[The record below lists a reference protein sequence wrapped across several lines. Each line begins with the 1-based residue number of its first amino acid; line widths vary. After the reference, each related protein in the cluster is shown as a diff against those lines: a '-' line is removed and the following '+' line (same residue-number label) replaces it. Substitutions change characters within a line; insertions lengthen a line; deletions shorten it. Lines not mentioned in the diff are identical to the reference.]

1 MMVSDQPPATELS
14 LDDYRP
20 DTLDVADVYRGHASW
35 LKGVL
40 RRRFGVEAVDD
51 LLQETFLRLVSYRVR
66 PNPRPL
72 LMTVALNAARDQA
85 RQDGVR
91 IPSVGGTDLDSGTEV
106 TIHADQAETL
116 LFKEIILSL
125 PPKFRRVFL
134 LSRIGGLTYVE
145 IAQRCGISV
154 KTVEWRMNKAL
165 FLCEAQMR
173 D

>member
-1 MMVSDQPPATELS
+1 MTVSDQRKAVELANQG
-14 LDDYRP
+14 LDA
-20 DTLDVADVYRGHASW
+20 LDVADVYRGHASW

-40 RRRFGVEAVDD
+40 RRRFGIEAVDD
-51 LLQETFLRLVSYRVR
+51 LLQETFLRLTSYSVR
-66 PNPRPL
+66 PPARPL
-72 LMTVALNAARDQA
+72 LMAVALNAARDRA
-85 RQDGVR
+85 RQDGAR
-91 IPSVGGTDLDSGTEV
+91 IPSVGGTDADSASGFMV
-106 TIHADQAETL
+106 QADQAETL

-125 PPKFRRVFL
+125 PPKFRQVFL

-165 FLCEAQMR
+165 VICEARMR

>member
-1 MMVSDQPPATELS
+1 VSNVERSSDVTEPS
-14 LDDYRP
+14 DS
-20 DTLDVADVYRGHASW
+20 LDVAAVYRGHASW
-35 LKGVL
+35 LRRVL
-40 RRRFGVEAVDD
+40 RHRFGIDAVDD

-72 LMTVALNAARDQA
+72 LMTVALNAARDRA
-85 RQDGVR
+85 RQDGAR
-91 IPSVGGTDLDSGTEV
+91 IPSVGGTELDSASET
-106 TIHADQAETL
+106 TTHADQAETL
-116 LFKEIILSL
+116 LFKEIVLSL

-154 KTVEWRMNKAL
+154 KTVEWRMQKAL
-165 FLCEAQMR
+165 FLCEARMR